1 MSCFK
6 FVSPI
11 LALALSLVGE
21 SFAVP
26 AYPYPITVKNPD
38 GSEVVVR
45 KVGDEKIHYTVSEE
59 GELLARDSLGF
70 WNYADEK
77 GKPTGV
83 RLHKRGERGDAE
95 KKFLE
100 KRKSKDILH
109 KFLKEKKA
117 KMKKADTTS
126 AVLPLRKAAPLR
138 AGALTPTDSVLAVAT
153 RPEFSTNITMG
164 EGSVLVVLVEFSDV
178 KFKSSNPQKVFQDYL
193 NKEGYSENGMRW
205 SVRDY
210 FVRNSM
216 GQLKPTFDVA
226 APVTLTQGRSYYG
239 NQDRGDLA
247 LKDAI
252 NVIRQRG
259 DITFSKYDR
268 DGDRFVDYVYMIY
281 AGVGEADTQVEESIW
296 PHASET
302 WIDVGGGYRVKR
314 YACSSELNG
323 VLAMYNSNSTVLA
336 GIGVVVHEYSHV
348 LGLPDFYDTNDETGQ
363 NYTTPYIWSLMD
375 MGEYNTYPDA
385 TDRSGSAP
393 PRLTGFERFS
403 LGWLTPRLLRKVNG
417 EVTLRSIDQNEAIL
431 IPTSKKNEYFVLD
444 YRAKYDEI
452 APLPNSG
459 LMVWRIGYNRDAWMK
474 TNVVNTGTSGSEHRM
489 NFFRADNDAGLATI
503 RQGWYSYYAPTHEDT
518 NLKGD
523 VFPGYK
529 NVKEFSGFVSFSGE
543 DIGLRIYDITEH
555 DSSVTFK
562 VEWENPDPISSS
574 SEVASSSSVLP
585 PSSSSVVPP
594 SSSSAVQPR
603 SSSVLPPSSSSVV
616 PRSSSGL
623 GWPFRSSSSTTVL
636 PEIASLEGSLH
647 VEAGV
652 VYVNVPAAGMKTARV
667 FDVQGHLMLAKVF
680 TENATSVDLNG
691 LPHGN
696 YVVRIDAGGRVLNK
710 KIIRF

>member
-1 MSCFK
+1 MSCIK

-11 LALALSLVGE
+11 LILALSLVGE

-38 GSEVVVR
+38 GSEVVIR
-45 KVGDEKIHYTVSEE
+45 KVGDEKIHYTISEE

-70 WNYADEK
+70 WNYADET

-83 RLHKRGERGDAE
+83 RLHKRGERGDVE

-100 KRKSKDILH
+100 KRNSKDILR

-126 AVLPLRKAAPLR
+126 AMVPLRKVAPLR
-138 AGALTPTDSVLAVAT
+138 AAALTPTDSVLAVAT

-178 KFKSSNPQKVFQDYL
+178 KFKTSDPQKTFQDYL

-210 FVRNSM
+210 FVQNSM

-226 APVTLTQGRSYYG
+226 APVTLSQRRAYYG
-239 NQDRGDLA
+239 NEDRGDLA

-268 DGDRFVDYVYMIY
+268 DGDRYVDYVYMIY
-281 AGVGEADTQVEESIW
+281 AGVGEADTQIEESIW

-302 WIDVGGGYRVKR
+302 WIDVGGGYRVKK

-336 GIGVVVHEYSHV
+336 GIGVLVHEYSHV

-375 MGEYNTYPDA
+375 MGEYNTYPDD

-403 LGWLTPRLLRKVNG
+403 LGWLTPKILRKVNG
-417 EVTLRSIDQNEAIL
+417 KITLRSIDQNEAIL

-459 LMVWRIGYNRDAWMK
+459 LMIWRIAYNRDAWMK
-474 TNVVNTGTSGSEHRM
+474 TNVVNTGTSGKDHRM
-489 NFFRADNDAGLATI
+489 NFFRADNDASLSQVS
-503 RQGWYSYYAPTHEDT
+503 QGWFAYVAPTYEDK

-523 VFPGYK
+523 PFPGYK
-529 NVKEFSGFVSFSGE
+529 NVKEFSGFVSYSGE

-574 SEVASSSSVLP
+574 SEVASSSSVVP
-585 PSSSSVVPP
+585 PSSSSVMPT
-594 SSSSAVQPR
+594 SSSA
-603 SSSVLPPSSSSVV
+603 VLPPSSSSVV
-616 PRSSSGL
+616 PRSSSGF
-623 GWPFRSSSSTTVL
+623 GWPFRSSSSTTAL
-636 PEIASLEGSLH
+636 PDVASLAGVLR
-647 VEAGV
+647 VEAGMI
-652 VYVNVPAAGMKTARV
+652 YVNVPVAGEKTLRV
-667 FDVQGHLMLAKVF
+667 FDVQGHLMLATVF
-680 TENATSVDLNG
+680 TENATSVGLNG

-696 YVVRIDAGGRVLNK
+696 YVVRIDAGGRTLNK
-710 KIIRF
+710 KMISF